1 MRIIGID
8 PGTRNVGYGII
19 EIKGNHYSPV
29 IYGTIQ
35 VNEKDKIEVR
45 LAKIHLQLSL
55 IIKEYLPTECAIEKA
70 FVGKNPHS
78 ALRIGEGR
86 GVAMSAMGIAG
97 VSVVEYPP
105 LLIKKAVVGKPFA
118 SKEQVRLMVKT
129 ILNCRDDFTSDDT
142 SDALAVA
149 ICHSHRRL
157 ISESLSKK

>member
-8 PGTRNVGYGII
+8 PGTRNVGYGVI
-19 EIKGNHYSPV
+19 EVNGNQITPV
-29 IYGTIQ
+29 VYGTIS
-35 VNEKDKIEVR
+35 VNEKEKIEIR
-45 LAKIHLQLSL
+45 LSIIQTKISQ
-55 IIKEYLPTECAIEKA
+55 IIKDFLPTEGAIEKA

-86 GVAMSAMGIAG
+86 GVAMAAMGLAG
-97 VSVVEYPP
+97 VSVIEYTP
-105 LLIKKAVVGKPFA
+105 LFIKKAVVGKPFA

-129 ILNCRDDFTSDDT
+129 ILSCRDDFQTDDT

-157 ISESLSKK
+157 ISEYLK

>member
-19 EIKGNHYSPV
+19 EIKGNQYFPV

-35 VNEKDKIEVR
+35 VDEKEKIEVR
-45 LAKIHLQLSL
+45 LAAIHLKISQLV
-55 IIKEYLPTECAIEKA
+55 KEYKPIECAIEKA

-86 GVAMSAMGIAG
+86 GVAMAAMGTAG
-97 VSVVEYPP
+97 VSVVEYTP
-105 LLIKKAVVGKPFA
+105 LLIKKAVVGKHFA
-118 SKEQVRLMVKT
+118 TKEQVRLMVKT
-129 ILNCRDDFTSDDT
+129 ILNCRDNFTTDDT

-157 ISESLSKK
+157 MSAMIK

>member
-19 EIKGNHYSPV
+19 EISGNQISPV
-29 IYGTIQ
+29 VYGTIH
-35 VNEKDKIEVR
+35 VKEKDKIEVR
-45 LAKIHLQLSL
+45 LSAIHLKISQ
-55 IIKEYLPTECAIEKA
+55 IIKEFYPTEGAIEKA
-70 FVGKNPHS
+70 FVGKNVHS

-86 GVAMSAMGIAG
+86 GVAMACMGLEG
-97 VSVVEYPP
+97 LSVCEYAP
-105 LLIKKAVVGKPFA
+105 LLIKKAVVGNQFA

-129 ILNCRDDFTSDDT
+129 ILNCRDDFPSDDT

-157 ISESLSKK
+157 ISELLK

>member
-1 MRIIGID
+1 LRIIGID

-19 EIKGNHYSPV
+19 EVNGNQVVPV
-29 IYGTIQ
+29 VYGTIQ
-35 VNEKDKIEVR
+35 ANEKEKIEVR
-45 LAKIHLQLSL
+45 LSTIHSKLTQ
-55 IIKEYLPTECAIEKA
+55 IIKDFAPSEGAIEKA

-86 GVAMSAMGIAG
+86 GVALAIMGLVNIP
-97 VSVVEYPP
+97 VVEYSP
-105 LLIKKAVVGKPFA
+105 LLIKRAIVGNHSA

-129 ILNCRDDFTSDDT
+129 ILNCRDNFPTDDT

-157 ISESLSKK
+157 ILDLFKK

>member
-19 EIKGNHYSPV
+19 EIKGNQYSPV
-29 IYGTIQ
+29 VYGTIQ

-45 LAKIHLQLSL
+45 LAAILLKITQ
-55 IIKEYLPTECAIEKA
+55 IIKEFKPIEGAIEKA

-86 GVAMSAMGIAG
+86 GVAMAAMGVAG
-97 VSVVEYPP
+97 LSLVEYTP
-105 LLIKKAVVGKPFA
+105 LLIKKAVVGRPFA

-129 ILNCRDDFTSDDT
+129 ILNCKDDFTTDDT

-157 ISESLSKK
+157 ISEYIK